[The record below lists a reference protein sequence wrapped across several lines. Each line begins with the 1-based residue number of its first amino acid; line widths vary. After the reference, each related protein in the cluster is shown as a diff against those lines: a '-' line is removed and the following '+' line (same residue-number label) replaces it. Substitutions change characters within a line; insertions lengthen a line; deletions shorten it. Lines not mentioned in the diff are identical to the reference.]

1 MNIDTVNIDVTD
13 ETAAAGIGDNSDIV
27 DAADLLAPEA
37 NGASAQTEA
46 PQTDAPAQKPNER
59 RFTSDD
65 MSKAVQNRLK
75 QERRGAA
82 YQLGREMLDEYMTA
96 NNIKNEAD
104 ALAKIREDRIKQKA
118 AAFKANPEKGFEEM
132 LRMRN
137 QPTDPDEE
145 TQTPETEIDRLYGSM
160 VGDIQAGKVPQ
171 GFDLNG
177 FMADRDNARMFIE
190 LYQALGMEK
199 ACEYAM
205 RMNAPQPTKA
215 VINKSLPKPI
225 NTNNSYTPANVDYM
239 SMTSEQFA
247 EVEKRIRQARAQG
260 KRVR

>member
-13 ETAAAGIGDNSDIV
+13 ETAAVGIGDNSDIV

-46 PQTDAPAQKPNER
+46 PQTDAPAQKPDER

-82 YQLGREMLDEYMTA
+82 YQLGREILDEYMTA

-104 ALAKIREDRIKQKA
+104 ALAKIREDRINAKA
-118 AAFKANPEKGFEEM
+118 AEFKENPEKGFRELMQQREQ
-132 LRMRN
+132 RE
-137 QPTDPDEE
+137 PGEE
-145 TQTPETEIDRLYGSM
+145 TRTPEARVETLYNNIVADM
-160 VGDIQAGKVPQ
+160 QAGRVPD
-171 GFDLNG
+171 GFDLN
-177 FMADRDNARMFIE
+177 AHLSDRANAKQFIE
-190 LYQALGMEK
+190 LYEAFGMEK
-199 ACEYAM
+199 ACAYAM
-205 RMNAPQPTKA
+205 KMTPQKPTRTE
-215 VINKSLPKPI
+215 VNRSLPQGI
-225 NTNNSYTPANVDYM
+225 STNNSYTPANVDYM